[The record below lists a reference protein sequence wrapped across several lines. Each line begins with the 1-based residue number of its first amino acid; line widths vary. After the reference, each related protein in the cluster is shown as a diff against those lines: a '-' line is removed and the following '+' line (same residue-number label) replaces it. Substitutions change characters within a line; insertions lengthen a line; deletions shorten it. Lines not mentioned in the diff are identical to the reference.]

1 MIGGPPVTCH
11 PFGSSPWAIGQSDM
25 TSGHNVG
32 VRFEVSRVLDAIER
46 RLSIDPAVAVGVA
59 DLTEVMRL
67 GDLDGGR
74 PANLL
79 RLGLIVDALGQRLGD
94 GGAAVYAVADRSLIS
109 DTELTS
115 NERMVIRRWSDDGLI
130 EVLPAGTP
138 VLPRV
143 REISALTGLAMLTR
157 VGGASPAY
165 APVPAPG
172 GIALAPHAGQPP
184 VANART
190 NPVLAR
196 LWRCPEPDCPS
207 YGAQRPGGQPPP
219 SLRGGAPICPRHGAR
234 LTDAGP
240 RPLAWPMSVRVDG
253 LVRQRWAVSTARPVI
268 VGRAPD
274 DKTGITLGPYL
285 DEGGV
290 RWISR
295 NHLTLELR
303 DDVMTVTDSSTNGT
317 TILTRT
323 GPGATPKTVKIKSGQ
338 SHALGEWDVI
348 KLYEGVEVGRADRLP
363 DRAPAA
369 SPDSVMAD
377 APTMAMRLP
386 NL

>member
-1 MIGGPPVTCH
+1 M
-11 PFGSSPWAIGQSDM
+11 DM

-46 RLSIDPAVAVGVA
+46 RLSIDPVVAAGVA
-59 DLTEVMRL
+59 DLTEIMRL

-79 RLGLIVDALGQRLGD
+79 RLGLVVDALGQRLGD
-94 GGAAVYAVADRSLIS
+94 GGAAIYAVTDRSLIS

-138 VLPRV
+138 ALPRV
-143 REISALTGLAMLTR
+143 REISSLTGLAMLTR

-184 VANART
+184 VANARA
-190 NPVLAR
+190 NPALGR
-196 LWRCPEPDCPS
+196 MWRCPEPDCPS
-207 YGAQRPGGQPPP
+207 YGAQRTAGQPPP
-219 SLRGGAPICPRHGAR
+219 SMRGGVPTCPRHGTR
-234 LTDAGP
+234 LSDAGVK
-240 RPLAWPMSVRVDG
+240 PLAWPMSVRIDG

-274 DKTGITLGPYL
+274 DKTGVTLGPYL

-295 NHLTLELR
+295 NHMKLELR

-317 TILTRT
+317 TVLTRS
-323 GPGATPKTVKIKSGQ
+323 GPGATPKPVKLKSGQ
-338 SHALGEWDVI
+338 SHELGDWDVI

-369 SPDSVMAD
+369 SPESVMAD

>member
-1 MIGGPPVTCH
+1 
-11 PFGSSPWAIGQSDM
+11 M
-25 TSGHNVG
+25 TRHNRP

-46 RLSIDPAVAVGVA
+46 RLSIDPVVAAGVA
-59 DLTEVMRL
+59 DLTEIMHL

-94 GGAAVYAVADRSLIS
+94 GSAAIYAVADRSLIS

-130 EVLPAGTP
+130 EVLPTGTP

-143 REISALTGLAMLTR
+143 REISAMTGLSMITR

-172 GIALAPHAGQPP
+172 GIALAPHAGQPSVP
-184 VANART
+184 SQRS
-190 NPVLAR
+190 NPALNR
-196 LWRCPEPDCPS
+196 LWRCPEPDCAS
-207 YGAQRPGGQPPP
+207 YGAHRIGGQPPP
-219 SLRGGAPICPRHGAR
+219 SLRGGQPICPRHGAR
-234 LTDAGP
+234 LTDAGS
-240 RPLAWPMSVRVDG
+240 RPAAWPMSVRIDG
-253 LVRQRWAVSTARPVI
+253 LVRHRWAVSTARSVV
-268 VGRAPD
+268 VGRAPED
-274 DKTGITLGPYL
+274 PAGITLGPML

-295 NHLTLELR
+295 NHIRLELH
-303 DDVMTVTDSSTNGT
+303 DDVLTMTDQSTNGT
-317 TILTRT
+317 TLLTRT
-323 GPGATPKTVKIKSGQ
+323 GPGAAPKVVSLKSGQ
-338 SHALGEWDVI
+338 THEVGEWDII

-363 DRAPAA
+363 DRPPAA
-369 SPDSVMAD
+369 TPESVMVD

-386 NL
+386 NV

>member
-1 MIGGPPVTCH
+1 M
-11 PFGSSPWAIGQSDM
+11 
-25 TSGHNVG
+25 
-32 VRFEVSRVLDAIER
+32 SRVLDAIER
-46 RLSIDPAVAVGVA
+46 RLSIDPVVAAGVA

-94 GGAAVYAVADRSLIS
+94 GGAAVYAVADRALIS

-130 EVLPAGTP
+130 EVLPTGTP
-138 VLPRV
+138 ALPRV

-172 GIALAPHAGQPP
+172 GIALAPHAGQQA
-184 VANART
+184 VAGART
-190 NPVLAR
+190 TNPLLTR

-207 YGAQRPGGQPPP
+207 YGPQRPSGQPPP
-219 SLRGGAPICPRHGAR
+219 SVRGGVPTCPRHGTR
-234 LTDAGP
+234 LSDGGP

-253 LVRQRWAVSTARPVI
+253 LVRQRWAVSTGRPVV
-268 VGRAPD
+268 VGRATD

-317 TILTRT
+317 TLLTRP
-323 GPGATPKTVKIKSGQ
+323 GPGATPQPVTLKSGQ
-338 SHALGEWDVI
+338 SHQIGEWDII

-363 DRAPAA
+363 DRPPAA
-369 SPDSVMAD
+369 SPESVMAD

-386 NL
+386 NM